1 MIKLDTNMQIDAP
14 QGLFMTTQ
22 IQYTIK
28 IALSVQLSP
37 SSIIEFVCGQGLGAR
52 LIQKKLLHLT
62 LQPRICDSVT
72 TIIFAWS

>member
-28 IALSVQLSP
+28 IALSVQLLP
-37 SSIIEFVCGQGLGAR
+37 SSILEFVGRVWEQGQFRRSCSISPYNHA
-52 LIQKKLLHLT
+52 
-62 LQPRICDSVT
+62 SV
-72 TIIFAWS
+72 